1 MAESGTIVA
10 QLGLE
15 LGIDED
21 SLKSQLTRVLTNS
34 QKQTKKCTD
43 SMSKQ
48 MTDTFSG
55 AAKKIGA
62 TLGAAFGIKKLVSFT
77 KSCLDLGS
85 DLAEVQNVV
94 DTSFASMSAS
104 VDKFAKDA
112 MKNLGMSETVAKKY
126 MGTIGAMNNA
136 FGFTEK
142 QSYDMAK
149 AVTELTGDVA
159 SFYNLDSDTAF
170 TKLKSIWTGETESL
184 KELGVV
190 MTQTALDEY
199 ALNNGFGKTTAK
211 MTEQEKV
218 MLRYQFVMSSLSNAQ
233 GDFAKTQDG
242 WANQTRILTLQLESL
257 KATLGQGFIN
267 LFNPILKGMNNLLA
281 KLSVVAEKF
290 KDFTELI
297 AGKSDTSS
305 GLGSVAKDALA
316 AANSVNGLSS
326 YAGNAADNVNGIA
339 KSAKEAARSLA
350 GFDKI
355 TKLSDNS
362 DTGSSGSA
370 SSGAGDV
377 SGSKITSE
385 VEVKATS
392 DTSGVEKAFEKIQK
406 AIEPLKNISFDN
418 LKKSFDNLKKSVEP
432 LTDKVFE
439 GLKWVYDE
447 ILVPLAKWTI
457 EDALPAFLDV
467 LSGALDVLN
476 STLDALKPLWIWAWD
491 NLFKPIAEWT
501 GGVAVKMLDKLA
513 KALTKLSNWINKHK
527 KAVQNMTIILTS
539 FFAAFKMVKFAEK
552 VSTVIAGV
560 IPKILGLGETIKTA
574 FAAITSPAGLAVIAI
589 GLVIAAI
596 VLFIKNWDDIKEVAL
611 FVWDK
616 IKEAWGKA
624 GDWFKEKVEEPIK
637 ELFKALWD
645 KIKELAEKA
654 WKNIKDI
661 WSAVTGFFKGIG
673 KNIHDIFKEACEKV
687 KDFFTNAWNG
697 IKNIWDTVTGF
708 FSNVWTGIRNTFSS
722 VGTWFSTIFTN
733 AWNGIKNV
741 WNTVGSF
748 FGNVWTGIIKNVW
761 NTVGSFFGNVWTGI
775 KNTFSSVSTWFRDT
789 FSEAWQKV
797 KDVFSTGGKVFAGIV
812 DGIAENFKNVVNTII
827 SGINKVIAIPFK
839 KINGMLNDI
848 RDVSVM
854 GVAPFKSLWDKNPL
868 PIPEIP
874 QLAQG
879 GYIGANAPQL
889 AIIGDN
895 RHEGEIVSPES
906 KLREMAVEAINAS
919 RSAGDEVMIEI
930 LRVLKMIL
938 MVLENLDL
946 DIVIDG
952 RKLKD
957 IIVNEINKNTKR
969 NGICEILF

>member
-1 MAESGTIVA
+1 MADSGTVVA

-15 LGIDED
+15 LGMNEA
-21 SLKSQLTRVLTNS
+21 SLKSQLTRILSNS
-34 QKQTKKCTD
+34 QNQTKKCTET
-43 SMSKQ
+43 MSKQ

-62 TLGAAFGIKKLVSFT
+62 ALGAAFGIKKLASFT

-94 DTSFASMSAS
+94 DTSFASMSDS

-112 MKNLGMSETVAKKY
+112 MKNLGMSETITKKY

-233 GDFAKTQDG
+233 GDFVKTQDG

-297 AGKSDTSS
+297 AGKSDTTS
-305 GLGSVAKDALA
+305 GLGSVATDALA

-326 YAGNAADNVNGIA
+326 NAGDAADSVNGIA

-362 DTGSSGSA
+362 DTDSSNSA
-370 SSGAGDV
+370 SSGTGDV

-385 VEVKATS
+385 VEIKATS
-392 DTSGVEKAFEKIQK
+392 DTSGVEKAFEKIKK

-418 LKKSFDNLKKSVEP
+418 LKQSFDNLKKSVEP
-432 LTDKVFE
+432 LTDKLFD
-439 GLKWVYDE
+439 GLKWMYDE

-476 STLDALKPLWIWAWD
+476 SVLDALKPLWIWAWD

-501 GGVAVKMLDKLA
+501 GGIAVKMLDKLA
-513 KALTKLSNWINKHK
+513 KALTKLSNWISKHK

-539 FFAAFKMVKFAEK
+539 FFAAFKLVKFADK
-552 VSTVIAGV
+552 LTSFPFAAMS
-560 IPKILGLGETIKTA
+560 KILKMGESIKAA

-596 VLFIKNWDDIKEVAL
+596 VLFIKNWESIKEVAL
-611 FVWDK
+611 YVWEA
-616 IKEAWGKA
+616 IKDAWGNA
-624 GDWFKEKVEEPIK
+624 WEWFKEKIVEPIK

-673 KNIHDIFKEACEKV
+673 ENIHDIFKEACEKV
-687 KDFFTNAWNG
+687 KNFFTNAWNG
-697 IKNIWDTVTGF
+697 IKNIWNTVTGF
-708 FSNVWTGIRNTFSS
+708 FSSVWTGIKNTFSS

-748 FGNVWTGIIKNVW
+748 FGNVWTGI
-761 NTVGSFFGNVWTGI
+761 
-775 KNTFSSVSTWFRDT
+775 KNTFSSVSSWFRDT

-812 DGIAENFKNVVNTII
+812 DGIAENFKSVVNTII
-827 SGINKVIAIPFK
+827 KGINKVIALPFG
-839 KINGMLNDI
+839 KINEMLNDI
-848 RDVSVM
+848 RDVNVL
-854 GVAPFKSLWDKNPL
+854 GVSPFKSLWSKNPL
-868 PIPEIP
+868 PVPEIP

-879 GYIGANAPQL
+879 GYVSANAPQL

-895 RHEGEIVSPES
+895 RHQGEIVSPEN
-906 KLREMAVEAINAS
+906 KLKEMAVDAINAS
-919 RSAGDEVMIEI
+919 RSAGDEVLIEI

-938 MVLENLDL
+938 VVLENLDL

-952 RKLKD
+952 KKLKD

-969 NGICEILF
+969 NGVCEILL